1 MMTISVQRSLACV
14 MLVSMLAI
22 PLGGC
27 ESIEQ
32 ETGFN
37 KDTQTGVLGGAA
49 FGGIVSALA
58 GANPALIAAST
69 ILGGVA
75 GGVIGDHL
83 GKDDTQKHAETHL
96 RALDTLGKG
105 QSESWSDARTGNSGS
120 TTVTKV
126 AVEPDGNTCKSYVE
140 TVRTGARTV
149 TDDGTACKAPGGT
162 WRIAQR
168 NI

>member
-1 MMTISVQRSLACV
+1 MMTKSVQRSLACI
-14 MLVSMLAI
+14 MLVSVAAI

-27 ESIEQ
+27 ESIQ
-32 ETGFN
+32 RETGLN
-37 KDTQTGVLGGAA
+37 RETQTGVAGGAA
-49 FGGIVSALA
+49 FGGIVAALA
-58 GANPALIAAST
+58 DANPALIAASI

-75 GGVIGDHL
+75 GGTIADHL
-83 GKDDTQKHAETHL
+83 GKNDTEKHAEANL
-96 RALDTLGKG
+96 RALDTLAKG

-149 TDDGTACKAPGGT
+149 TKDGAACRAPGGT
-162 WRIAQR
+162 WRVPAG
-168 NI
+168 

>member
-1 MMTISVQRSLACV
+1 MI
-14 MLVSMLAI
+14 
-22 PLGGC
+22 LGMSALPIAGC

-32 ETGFN
+32 ETGLS
-37 KDTQTGVLGGAA
+37 KQTQTGAAGGAA

-58 GANPALIAAST
+58 GANPALIAGSI

-75 GGVIGDHL
+75 GGAIGDHL
-83 GKDDTQKHAETHL
+83 GKDDTQKHAKTNL
-96 RALDTLGKG
+96 RALDTLRKG

-149 TDDGTACKAPGGT
+149 TKDGTACKAPGGR
-162 WRIAQR
+162 WRVVR
-168 NI
+168 S

>member
-1 MMTISVQRSLACV
+1 M
-14 MLVSMLAI
+14 
-22 PLGGC
+22 
-27 ESIEQ
+27 IEQ
-32 ETGFN
+32 ETGLS
-37 KDTQTGVLGGAA
+37 KQTQTGAAGGAA

-58 GANPALIAAST
+58 GANPALIAGSI

-75 GGVIGDHL
+75 GGAIGDHL
-83 GKDDTQKHAETHL
+83 GKDDTQKHAKTNL
-96 RALDTLGKG
+96 RALDTLRKG

-149 TDDGTACKAPGGT
+149 TKDGTACKAPGGG
-162 WRIAQR
+162 WRVVR
-168 NI
+168 S